1 MVTIH
6 SLEVRMDVQGGG
18 SADEA
23 AFVRLFNK
31 YIKAW
36 NEEQTKQK
44 HRTRR
49 VAQERALGDRPA
61 GEEEG
66 A

>member
-18 SADEA
+18 SADEV

-31 YIKAW
+31 YIKLW

-44 HRTRR
+44 QRARR
-49 VAQERALGDRPA
+49 VAQERSLGDRPP
-61 GEEEG
+61 GEEDG